1 MYTLLECDQHWMKHA
16 LTLAKQAEL
25 QQEVPVGAVVVLHE
39 QIIGQG
45 SNQPITIHDP
55 TAHAEIIALRQASQ
69 HVNNY
74 RLLNATLY
82 VTLEPCIMCV
92 GALLHARIK
101 RLVFGALDP
110 KTGAIASAFHLLDSK
125 QHNHSIAWE
134 GGCLAELCSE
144 QLTRFFQQRR

>member
-1 MYTLLECDQHWMKHA
+1 MYTFPARDQHWMKHA
-16 LTLAKQAEL
+16 LALAEQAQS
-25 QQEVPVGAVVVLHE
+25 QQEIPVGAVVILDE
-39 QIIGQG
+39 QMIGEG
-45 SNQPITIHDP
+45 SNQSIQNNDP

-69 HVNNY
+69 HLNNY

-82 VTLEPCIMCV
+82 VTLEPCMMCV

-110 KTGAIASAFHLLDSK
+110 KTGAIASAFHLLDNK
-125 QHNHSIAWE
+125 QHNHSIEWE
-134 GGCLAELCSE
+134 GGCLAELCSQ